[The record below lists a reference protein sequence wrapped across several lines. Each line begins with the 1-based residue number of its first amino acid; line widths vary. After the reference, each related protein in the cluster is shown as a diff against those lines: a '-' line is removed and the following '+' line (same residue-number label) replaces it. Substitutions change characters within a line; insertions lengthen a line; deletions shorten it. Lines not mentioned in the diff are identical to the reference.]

1 MAAKTS
7 AFIATVFAS
16 LFAYLL
22 LTAGTG
28 SLLGLWSP
36 YEIVVGV
43 TLSLAIG
50 VVTRNSSN
58 PRDLRMLNPFRW
70 ALFLVYLVGPFFVA
84 MAKANIDV
92 AYRVITGRIRP
103 GIVRISPNYRTD
115 LATTLLANSITLTPG
130 TLTVDVDEKTN
141 DLYVH
146 WINVRR
152 LPADIKDVCGSFPD
166 WIRRIAE

>member
-1 MAAKTS
+1 MTARTP

-16 LFAYLL
+16 FSVYLL
-22 LTAGTG
+22 LTAGSG
-28 SLLGLWSP
+28 SLFGLWSG
-36 YEIVVGV
+36 YEVVVGV
-43 TLSLAIG
+43 MLSLAIG
-50 VVTRNSSN
+50 VVTRDSSN
-58 PRDLRMLNPFRW
+58 PRDLRIFNPLRW
-70 ALFLVYLVGPFFVA
+70 VFFVIYLIGPFFVA

-103 GIVRISPNYRTD
+103 GIVKISPNYKTD

-152 LPADIKDVCGSFPD
+152 LPADIEDVCGSFPA